1 MKNNRERLT
10 KSQVEEVLRSYFG
23 CSLREMCVT
32 VSILCIHAHV
42 VYNDFKTQLTAQRE
56 LMDRLPGVY
65 LYLER
70 GYTDGATLD
79 ALYGADLDEQEIYIK
94 DQSGSLIRT
103 TIHEY
108 LFEYLDNKEMC
119 QTSHQTNSSPILNQ
133 FAC

>member
-1 MKNNRERLT
+1 MKNNRERMT

-56 LMDRLPGVY
+56 LMERLPGVY
-65 LYLER
+65 VYLER

-119 QTSHQTNSSPILNQ
+119 QQSHQTNSSQILNQ

>member
-1 MKNNRERLT
+1 MKNKRERLT

-108 LFEYLDNKEMC
+108 LFEYLDNKEMF
-119 QTSHQTNSSPILNQ
+119 QPSHQTNSSQILNQ

>member
-1 MKNNRERLT
+1 MKNNRVRLT

-79 ALYGADLDEQEIYIK
+79 ALYGADLDEQEIYVK

-119 QTSHQTNSSPILNQ
+119 QTSHQTNSSQAKNQ

>member
-94 DQSGSLIRT
+94 DQNGSLIRT

-119 QTSHQTNSSPILNQ
+119 QTSHQSNSSQILNQ

>member
-119 QTSHQTNSSPILNQ
+119 QTSHKSNSSQILNQ

>member
-1 MKNNRERLT
+1 MKNKRERLT

-79 ALYGADLDEQEIYIK
+79 ALYGADLDEQEIYVK

-103 TIHEY
+103 SIHEY

-119 QTSHQTNSSPILNQ
+119 QPSHQTNSSQILNQ

>member
-119 QTSHQTNSSPILNQ
+119 KTSHQPNSSQILNQ

>member
-119 QTSHQTNSSPILNQ
+119 QTSHQTNSSQILNQ